1 MVKGNKMKFIVLI
14 LTSILFCSLSYSQ
27 EDIKGSK
34 DHPLFNRMPGYRIA
48 RYEDNKFDVIKDFKN
63 EKGNKISVEGHYY
76 FFNYLVK
83 KGSEEASGPQVLR
96 NYMNAVKNAG
106 GKVVYE
112 EGCCNVYL
120 KLEKNNRITWV
131 HVKAYKDAGSYQVW
145 IVEETEMKQDIFVD
159 ANAMLNGIN
168 TQGRVALYGI
178 YFDFDKSNLKPE
190 SDPTLKEIAKLLK
203 ENPKLNLYVVG
214 HTDNVGD
221 FNYNMKLSKSRA
233 EAVVKKLVTKYNIN
247 KNRLAPEGVGPL
259 CPVTS
264 NDNDE
269 GKAKN
274 RRVELIKK

>member
-1 MVKGNKMKFIVLI
+1 MKFLTFIIV
-14 LTSILFCSLSYSQ
+14 SVLFYSTVFSQ
-27 EDIKGSK
+27 DDIKGSK
-34 DHPLFNRMPGYRIA
+34 DYPLFNRMPGYRIMH
-48 RYEDNKFDVIKDFKN
+48 YEDLDFNVFDKFMN
-63 EKGNKISVEGHYY
+63 EKGKKTSVEGHYY
-76 FFNYLVK
+76 YFNYGTK
-83 KGSEEASGPQVLR
+83 KGVDPASGPMVLR
-96 NYMNAVKNAG
+96 NYMNAVTKAG
-106 GKVVYE
+106 GEVVFE

-120 KLEKNNRITWV
+120 KLKKNNRNIWIR
-131 HVKAYKDAGSYQVW
+131 VKAYKSAGSYQVW

-203 ENPKLNLYVVG
+203 KNPKLNLYVVG